1 MSCKVK
7 VKGEFKLSSTIPRM
21 NTSQIEVQVSIPQLK
36 PQAMSFPF
44 RHIGLIIKLDQ
55 MILNLTPCPMFKYV
69 CVFFL
74 VSIVSSIAHMR
85 VLDTLLA
92 VSLACAIFTIS
103 QQVAGRVMMP
113 SHTIIHWWDD
123 THNSILSWCYLF
135 VFVSLLVSLKTG
147 CSPQDHLV
155 KCKYDENIPQVTKT
169 NFLTYSQTSILCT
182 SNTL

>member
-92 VSLACAIFTIS
+92 VSLACAIFTIFS
-103 QQVAGRVMMP
+103 TSSWQSNDAQ
-113 SHTIIHWWDD
+113 SHNH
-123 THNSILSWCYLF
+123 
-135 VFVSLLVSLKTG
+135 SLMR
-147 CSPQDHLV
+147 
-155 KCKYDENIPQVTKT
+155 
-169 NFLTYSQTSILCT
+169 
-182 SNTL
+182 